1 MPFGQYFDVMDG
13 YFHSHSHP
21 ANFLRGCP
29 IARYF
34 LDDIVPLLGIALH
47 GSHNCGE
54 SIAHKT
60 PAGDKRMAE
69 LQSLYLAPS
78 CEVCMRPSPEFGIS
92 SYHGKEEMMAEAC
105 AFAFGP
111 DGYMTKLNQLDIEG
125 RWELAPGVTKTRY
138 SDGTE
143 ITVNLGQGTVNADH
157 SCAERSPQH
166 LGSLP

>member
-1 MPFGQYFDVMDG
+1 
-13 YFHSHSHP
+13 
-21 ANFLRGCP
+21 
-29 IARYF
+29 
-34 LDDIVPLLGIALH
+34 
-47 GSHNCGE
+47 
-54 SIAHKT
+54 
-60 PAGDKRMAE
+60 MAE